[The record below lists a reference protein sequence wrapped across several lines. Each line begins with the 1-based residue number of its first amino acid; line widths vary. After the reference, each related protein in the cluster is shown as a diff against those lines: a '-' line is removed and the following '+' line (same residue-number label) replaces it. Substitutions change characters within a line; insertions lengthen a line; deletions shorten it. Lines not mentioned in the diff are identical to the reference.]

1 MAYEEK
7 KSSYDEENGLEPIIK
22 LIRQVLNKWWL
33 IVAFV
38 LAFSVAGFGIAKITY
53 TEEYT
58 SGIIFNVSNK
68 DKEITGSAGLYT
80 TASDAQASTTLAN
93 NFKTL
98 IQTGN
103 DFITKVQ
110 NIVESTTGQE
120 YSKDN
125 LRGAISVEVV
135 PDTTLIRVTVKSGD
149 EELTY
154 AVASAIQSVYPEI
167 AKDVFPTADISVADN
182 ATKAKLASDSS
193 TLIYTALGLLMGAG
207 LAVVIILIT
216 AKIQNKLLS
225 PDDIKSNFNINILA
239 TVSDIKSKGKNKNE
253 RTRLLIT
260 DKNVGL
266 PFIETFKL
274 IRTKIENVKLKK
286 GYSVFCITSSTE
298 SEGKTTCS
306 TNTALSLAK
315 GGKSVLLI
323 DADLRKPAVCKTLG
337 ISVEGEKGIYDIVT
351 GKKTFEESVK
361 YIEKLNLYLLVAS
374 AAVQDP
380 SETLASEAM
389 ANIIKQARENFDYVI
404 VDCPPAGVVAD
415 AAIVANYTDSVIF
428 VTSENRVA
436 IPQIEYAL
444 SDLTTAKAEIL
455 GCIYNRAGSGNV
467 NFGGKSGYG
476 YGGYFSNRYGGYY
489 GSSYY
494 YGSRGS
500 SYYYGSR
507 SSSSS
512 GRHHRRH
519 RSSSSK

>member
-7 KSSYDEENGLEPIIK
+7 KTSYDEATGLEPIIK
-22 LIRQVLNKWWL
+22 LVRQVLNKWWL
-33 IVAFV
+33 IVVFV
-38 LAFSVAGFGIAKITY
+38 IAFSVAGFGIAKITY
-53 TEEYT
+53 TESYT
-58 SGIIFNVSNK
+58 SQIIFNVSNK
-68 DKEITGSAGLYT
+68 DKEVVGSANLIT
-80 TASDAQASTTLAN
+80 SASDAQASTILAN

-110 NIVESTTGQE
+110 DIVESTVGEE
-120 YSKDN
+120 YSKEL
-125 LRGAISVEVV
+125 LRGLISVEVV
-135 PDTTLIRVTVKSGD
+135 TDTTLIKVEVNSGD
-149 EELTY
+149 TDLTY
-154 AVASAIQSVYPEI
+154 AVATAIQSVYPEI
-167 AKDVFPTADISVADN
+167 AEDVFPTADISIADN
-182 ATKAKLASDSS
+182 ATKAKLAADSS
-193 TLIYTALGLLMGAG
+193 TLIYTAVGFLLGAA
-207 LAVVIILIT
+207 LAVLIILIT
-216 AKIQNKLLS
+216 AKIQNKLLT
-225 PDDIKSNFNINILA
+225 PDDIKNNFNVNIIA
-239 TVSDIKSKGKNKNE
+239 TVSDIKNKKKAD

-286 GYSVFCITSSTE
+286 GYSVFAITSSTE

-306 TNTALSLAK
+306 VNTALSLAK
-315 GGKSVLLI
+315 SGKSVLLI

-337 ISVEGEKGIYDIVT
+337 ISLEGERGVYDIVT
-351 GKKTFEESVK
+351 GKRTFEESVK

-389 ANIIKQARENFDYVI
+389 AEIIKQARANFDYVI

-428 VTSENRVA
+428 VTAEERVA

-444 SDLTTAKAEIL
+444 SDLTTAKSEIL

-467 NFGGKSGYG
+467 NLGGSKA
-476 YGGYFSNRYGGYY
+476 GGYFSNRYGGYY

-507 SSSSS
+507 SSK
-512 GRHHRRH
+512 GH
-519 RSSSSK
+519 RSRK

>member
-7 KSSYDEENGLEPIIK
+7 RSSYDEATGLEPIFK
-22 LIRQVLNKWWL
+22 LVRQVLSKWWL
-33 IVAFV
+33 IVVFV
-38 LAFSVAGFGIAKITY
+38 VTFAVAGFGIAKITY
-53 TEEYT
+53 TESYT
-58 SGIIFNVSNK
+58 SQIIFNVSNK
-68 DKEITGSAGLYT
+68 NKDIVGSNGLITS
-80 TASDAQASTTLAN
+80 ASDAQASTILAN

-98 IQTGN
+98 IQTGD

-110 NIVESTTGQE
+110 GIVESTTGE
-120 YSKDN
+120 KYEKDA
-125 LRGAISVEVV
+125 LRGLIGVEVV
-135 PDTTLIRVTVKSGD
+135 TDTTLIKVTVNSGD
-149 EELTY
+149 KDLTY
-154 AVASAIQSVYPEI
+154 AVATAIQSVYPEI
-167 AKDVFPTADISVADN
+167 AADVFQTAEISIADN
-182 ATKAKLASDSS
+182 ATKAKLAADSS
-193 TLIYTALGLLMGAG
+193 TLIYTAAGFLLGAA
-207 LAVVIILIT
+207 LAVLIILIT

-225 PDDIKSNFNINILA
+225 TEDIKNNFNMNIIA
-239 TVSDIKSKGKNKNE
+239 TVSDIKSKKKND
-253 RTRLLIT
+253 RSRLLIT

-286 GYSVFCITSSTE
+286 GHSVFAITSSTE

-306 TNTALSLAK
+306 VNTALSLAK
-315 GGKSVLLI
+315 SGKTVLLI

-337 ISVEGEKGIYDIVT
+337 ISVEGERGVYDIVT
-351 GKKTFEESVK
+351 GKKSFEESVK

-389 ANIIKQARENFDYVI
+389 AEIIKQAKANFDYVI

-428 VTSENRVA
+428 VTAEDRVA

-444 SDLTTAKAEIL
+444 SDLTTAKSEIL

-467 NFGGKSGYG
+467 NIAGKA
-476 YGGYFSNRYGGYY
+476 GGYFSNRYGGYY

-507 SSSSS
+507 SN
-512 GRHHRRH
+512 
-519 RSSSSK
+519 SKRQKRN

>member
-1 MAYEEK
+1 M
-7 KSSYDEENGLEPIIK
+7 
-22 LIRQVLNKWWL
+22 Q
-33 IVAFV
+33 
-38 LAFSVAGFGIAKITY
+38 KITY

-68 DKEITGSAGLYT
+68 DKEITGSVGLYT
-80 TASDAQASTTLAN
+80 TASDAQASGYIAN
-93 NFKTL
+93 SFKTI
-98 IQTGN
+98 IQKGN

-110 NIVESTTGQE
+110 QIVKSTTGQE
-120 YSKDN
+120 YSKDQ
-125 LRGAISVEVV
+125 LRGMISVEVV
-135 PDTTLIRVTVKSGD
+135 TDTTLINVVVRSGD
-149 EELTY
+149 KDLTY
-154 AVASAIQSVYPEI
+154 AVATAIQSVYPEI
-167 AKDVFPTADISVADN
+167 TKNVFPTADISIADN

-193 TLIYTALGLLMGAG
+193 SLVYTAAGLLLGAA
-207 LAVVIILIT
+207 LAVLIILIT

-225 PDDIKSNFNINILA
+225 TEDIKNNFNLNIIA
-239 TVSDIKSKGKNKNE
+239 TVSDIKNKKKAD

-286 GYSVFCITSSTE
+286 GYSVFALTSSTE

-306 TNTALSLAK
+306 VNTALSLAK
-315 GGKSVLLI
+315 SGKSVLLI

-337 ISVEGEKGIYDIVT
+337 ISLEGERGVYDIVT

-389 ANIIKQARENFDYVI
+389 AEIIKQARENFDYVI

-428 VTSENRVA
+428 VTAEDRVA

-444 SDLTTAKAEIL
+444 SDLTTAKSEIL
-455 GCIYNRAGSGNV
+455 GCIYNRAGSGKADIAM
-467 NFGGKSGYG
+467 GKA
-476 YGGYFSNRYGGYY
+476 GGYFSNRYGGYY

-507 SSSSS
+507 S
-512 GRHHRRH
+512 GKPHKKR
-519 RSSSSK
+519 

>member
-7 KSSYDEENGLEPIIK
+7 RTSYDEATGLEPIFKI
-22 LIRQVLNKWWL
+22 IRQLLGKWWL
-33 IVAFV
+33 IILLAVAF
-38 LAFSVAGFGIAKITY
+38 AASGFGVAKLTY
-53 TEEYT
+53 TESYN
-58 SGIIFNVSNK
+58 SQIIFNVSNK
-68 DKEITGSAGLYT
+68 NKEFIGTSQTITS
-80 TASDAQASTTLAN
+80 ASDTQASTIIAN

-103 DFITKVQ
+103 DFITSVQ
-110 NIVESTTGQE
+110 KTVETTTGEE
-120 YSKDN
+120 YTIGK
-125 LRGAISVEVV
+125 LRDLISVEVV
-135 PDTTLIRVTVKSGD
+135 ADTTLIKVTVNSEDKA
-149 EELTY
+149 LTY
-154 AVASAIQSVYPEI
+154 AVATAIQSIYPDI
-167 AKDVFPTADISVADN
+167 ARDVFPNADISVADN
-182 ATKAKLASDSS
+182 ATKAKLSADSS
-193 TLIYTALGLLMGAG
+193 ALIYTAAGLLFGGA
-207 LAVVIILIT
+207 LAVLIILIT
-216 AKIQNKLLS
+216 AKVQNKLLGV
-225 PDDIKSNFNINILA
+225 DDIKNNFNMNIIA
-239 TVSDIKSKGKNKNE
+239 TVSDIKNKKKND

-286 GYSVFCITSSTE
+286 GYSVFALTSSTE

-306 TNTALSLAK
+306 VNTALSLAK
-315 GGKSVLLI
+315 SGKSVLLI

-337 ISVEGEKGIYDIVT
+337 ISLEGEKGVYDIVT
-351 GKKTFEESVK
+351 GNKTFEESVK

-374 AAVQDP
+374 APVQDP
-380 SETLASEAM
+380 SETLASDKM
-389 ANIIKQARENFDYVI
+389 AEIIKQARENFDYVI

-428 VTSENRVA
+428 VTAEERVA

-455 GCIYNRAGSGNV
+455 GCIYNRAGSGNAGLAV
-467 NFGGKSGYG
+467 GKA
-476 YGGYFSNRYGGYY
+476 GGYFSNRYGGYY

-507 SSSSS
+507 S
-512 GRHHRRH
+512 GKK
-519 RSSSSK
+519 SKRK

>member
-1 MAYEEK
+1 MAYEGK
-7 KSSYDEENGLEPIIK
+7 KSSYEEDIGLEPIIK
-22 LIRQVLNKWWL
+22 LIKQVLNKWWL
-33 IVAFV
+33 IVIFV
-38 LAFSVAGFGIAKITY
+38 VAFSIAGFGIAKITY
-53 TEEYT
+53 SEEFD
-58 SGIIFNVSNK
+58 SRIIFNVSNK
-68 DKEITGSAGLYT
+68 DREIVGDAALYT
-80 TASDAQASTTLAN
+80 TASDAQASTTIAN
-93 NFKTL
+93 NFKVL
-98 IQTGN
+98 IQSGN
-103 DFITKVQ
+103 DFITKIQDIVQ
-110 NIVESTTGQE
+110 STTGKE
-120 YSKDN
+120 YNKDY
-125 LRGAISVEVV
+125 LRRLIGVEVV
-135 PDTTLIRVTVKSGD
+135 ADTTLIKVTVKSED
-149 EELTY
+149 QALTY
-154 AVASAIQSVYPEI
+154 AVATAIQSVYPEI
-167 AKDVFPTADISVADN
+167 AKDIFPTANISIADN
-182 ATKAKLASDSS
+182 ATKATLAPDSS
-193 TLIYTALGLLMGAG
+193 TLIYTAIGLLMGAA
-207 LAVVIILIT
+207 LAVLIILIT

-225 PDDIKSNFNINILA
+225 PEDIKNNFNINILA
-239 TVSDIKSKGKNKNE
+239 TVSDIKSKGKNKND

-315 GGKSVLLI
+315 SGKSVLLI

-337 ISVEGEKGIYDIVT
+337 ISIEGEKGIYDIVT

-380 SETLASEAM
+380 SETLASEGM

-428 VTSENRVA
+428 VTTENRVA

-500 SYYYGSR
+500 SYYYGS
-507 SSSSS
+507 SNKSSS
-512 GRHHRRH
+512 GRHHRH
-519 RSSSSK
+519 RQSK

>member
-7 KSSYDEENGLEPIIK
+7 RSSYDEATGLEPIFK
-22 LIRQVLNKWWL
+22 LIRQILNKWWL
-33 IVAFV
+33 IVVFV
-38 LAFSVAGFGIAKITY
+38 VVFAVSGFGIAKLTY
-53 TEEYT
+53 TEAYT
-58 SGIIFNVSNK
+58 SQIIFNVSNK
-68 DKEITGSAGLYT
+68 DKEVMGSANMIT
-80 TASDAQASTTLAN
+80 SASDAQASTILAN

-110 NIVESTTGQE
+110 DIVETTTGEE
-120 YSKDN
+120 YEKDY
-125 LRGAISVEVV
+125 LRRLVGVEVV
-135 PDTTLIRVTVKSGD
+135 ADTTLIRVTVNSGD
-149 EELTY
+149 ADLTY
-154 AVASAIQSVYPEI
+154 AVATAIQSVYPQL
-167 AKDVFPTADISVADN
+167 AKDVFQNAEISIADN

-193 TLIYTALGLLMGAG
+193 TLIYTAAGILLGAA
-207 LAVVIILIT
+207 LAVLIILIT
-216 AKIQNKLLS
+216 AKVQNKLLS
-225 PDDIKSNFNINILA
+225 PDDIKNNFNVNIIA
-239 TVSDIKSKGKNKNE
+239 TVSDIKSKGKNKND

-286 GYSVFCITSSTE
+286 GYSVFAITSSTE

-306 TNTALSLAK
+306 VNTALSLAK
-315 GGKSVLLI
+315 SGKSVLLI

-337 ISVEGEKGIYDIVT
+337 ISLEGERGVYDIVT

-380 SETLASEAM
+380 SETLASATM
-389 ANIIKQARENFDYVI
+389 AEIIKQAKENFDYVI

-415 AAIVANYTDSVIF
+415 AAIVSNYTDSVIF

-444 SDLTTAKAEIL
+444 SDLTTAKSEIL

-476 YGGYFSNRYGGYY
+476 YGGYFSNRYAGYY

-507 SSSSS
+507 SRSR
-512 GRHHRRH
+512 GHRHSHK
-519 RSSSSK
+519 SK